1 MLQGSKVIL
10 DVEEEGIDKRTIL
23 SLDAATEISSSGI
36 TCFRSSDGKEH
47 CFADAKP
54 GECSSFGGPDERRQL
69 FFKKMKRAVVNTV
82 NSAKQAAEKL
92 LADTTA
98 TVNKLAEEG
107 KKYVV
112 TNGDIIKATSMI
124 NSMTAIELGP
134 VYQASVDRTNNA
146 MKQANVASAA
156 LAGIEAGSKIAAK
169 GMMTGA
175 YEVAQAGV
183 WLAEWIDAMQCE
195 IGMNL
200 LLGALFALK
209 LVDPLPVGV
218 ATATAYLTGAAI
230 AYKAAPFSTEKAVLG
245 GACDLAAEHFLEN
258 IWSST
263 SVVSAVGEHNKEV
276 LLDAIA
282 MTVCKTL
289 KSRVPDAFVSGF
301 SGAAIVAGVTINS
314 ATELACRK
322 RVPRGTAVWGE
333 SKVYVLGFRYE
344 NAHRYNFGAYSWESA
359 ESVCSLKAGRTLC
372 PRYVHSLVVLL
383 FYHVAKLTLYYSI
396 SAARSVYCPNGPLQ
410 PPDGGMRNFNS
421 WAPIG
426 GEGVNKWINIGNQ
439 NPTTELCKDHYE
451 LGYGNPEWGLHG
463 YQQLPSGA
471 WSGSDFKRSIYC
483 CWGSDVP
490 TFEDPP
496 PNTPTIAP
504 TTSTP
509 TNKWHFAPV
518 GHAKCDYG
526 SSAPQ
531 NECEAAVKSL
541 GGTGSLVVGSN
552 SGSCKASGWNAIPL
566 GCSAQTGGSWVAH
579 FKTKGGN
586 CNEGRK
592 YQLVCG

>member
-1 MLQGSKVIL
+1 MSSLITIQSFLPSHILLSTLYHDNDMQIAGETFDIIESDVLQGSKVIL
-10 DVEEEGIDKRTIL
+10 DVEEEGLDKRTIL

-47 CFADAKP
+47 CFADAQP
-54 GECSSFGGPDERRQL
+54 GECNSFGGPEERRKL
-69 FFKKMKRAVVNTV
+69 GWFKKMKSKVN
-82 NSAKQAAEKL
+82 NAIDAAKQAAQAALDK
-92 LADTTA
+92 TTA
-98 TVNKLAEEG
+98 TVNQYANNAKT
-107 KKYVV
+107 YVV
-112 TNGDIIKATSMI
+112 SAADIVTATSKIDSLNM
-124 NSMTAIELGP
+124 AIALGP
-134 VYQASVDRTNNA
+134 VYQASVAVTNNA
-146 MKQANVASAA
+146 MKQANVAPAA
-156 LAGIEAGSKIAAK
+156 LAGIEAGARMAAGSLEEGVYTVEK
-169 GMMTGA
+169 
-175 YEVAQAGV
+175 AGV
-183 WLAEWIDAMQCE
+183 YAANWLDAMQCE
-195 IGMNL
+195 LGMNI
-200 LLGALFALK
+200 LLGTLFALK

-218 ATATAYLTGAAI
+218 ATATAYLTGVAI

-289 KSRVPDAFVSGF
+289 KRVPDAFVSGF

-344 NAHRYNFGAYSWESA
+344 NAHRCNFGAYSWESA

-426 GEGVNKWINIGNQ
+426 GGG
-439 NPTTELCKDHYE
+439 CKQVDQHWE
-451 LGYGNPEWGLHG
+451 PE
-463 YQQLPSGA
+463 P
-471 WSGSDFKRSIYC
+471 
-483 CWGSDVP
+483 
-490 TFEDPP
+490 
-496 PNTPTIAP
+496 
-504 TTSTP
+504 
-509 TNKWHFAPV
+509 
-518 GHAKCDYG
+518 DYRT
-526 SSAPQ
+526 
-531 NECEAAVKSL
+531 V
-541 GGTGSLVVGSN
+541 
-552 SGSCKASGWNAIPL
+552 
-566 GCSAQTGGSWVAH
+566 
-579 FKTKGGN
+579 
-586 CNEGRK
+586 
-592 YQLVCG
+592 